1 MKILIDAL
9 GAPASSG
16 GMRLYVDAVVRGW
29 EEAFPGDQLTLLGG
43 RWVADV
49 FGDDPRLKVVVW
61 SNDFVGARML
71 GQVAISALMMYATR
85 SEAVISLS
93 SLVTPFVSKRRRVC
107 VVHDWRHVK
116 NPSEFGAAQL
126 AYRRL
131 WKISVSH
138 AGAVVGI
145 SAKTH
150 AETQAIVPGSSG
162 VVVENGRDYVRF
174 WDQVG
179 EGPEA
184 QGRRIITTFGHFPNK
199 RPELVL
205 DALALLAAEEL
216 DTLQLV
222 IFGATGGY
230 RDSLRQRATN
240 LGILENCLFP
250 GFVGQPEY
258 ERFIQ
263 QSSVVVLASSDEGF
277 GLPVA
282 EANFL
287 GIPAVVTTDSGLGEI
302 HHQGLVEAAPNAA
315 SMAEALTYALSGRV
329 PRADLTGVQTW
340 ADTATGLRNAT
351 LRSLAEGRCFSNS
364 WTLERVVS
372 TRSNPRERRAARRQ
386 A

>member
-29 EEAFPGDQLTLLGG
+29 EEAFPDDQLTLLGG
-43 RWVADV
+43 RWVDDI
-49 FGDDPRLKVVVW
+49 FGDHPRLKVVVW
-61 SNDFVGARML
+61 PNDFVGARMI
-71 GQVAISALMMYATR
+71 GQIAVSALVMFATR

-116 NPSEFGAAQL
+116 NPLEFGAAQL

-131 WKISVSH
+131 WNLSVRH
-138 AGAVVGI
+138 AGTVVGI

-150 AETQAIVPGSSG
+150 AETQEIVPGSHG

-174 WDQVG
+174 WEKV
-179 EGPEA
+179 EGSTAPEEK
-184 QGRRIITTFGHFPNK
+184 RIITTFGHFANK

-205 DALALLAAEEL
+205 DALALLADEVGS
-216 DTLQLV
+216 LQLV
-222 IFGATGGY
+222 VFGATGEY
-230 RDSLRQRATN
+230 RESLRQRATD
-240 LGILENCLFP
+240 LGILDSCLFP
-250 GFVGQPEY
+250 GFVEQAEY

-263 QSSVVVLASSDEGF
+263 RSSVIVLASSDEGF

-287 GIPAVVTTDSGLGEI
+287 GIPAVVTTDSGLAEI
-302 HHQGLVEAAPNAA
+302 HHQGLVEATPDAA
-315 SMAEALTYALSGRV
+315 SLAEALTYALSGHV
-329 PRADLTGVQTW
+329 PRADVSAVQTW
-340 ADTATGLRNAT
+340 ADTASGLRDAT
-351 LRSLAEGRCFSNS
+351 ARSLA
-364 WTLERVVS
+364 
-372 TRSNPRERRAARRQ
+372 ARR
-386 A
+386 